1 MRLQYPFFAFILL
14 VLILSASGMVSAES
28 PGPVPS
34 GTTGSTTDISEL
46 LSSEPPGHVVV
57 YFFYRQTCG
66 ECQKALTFMEGFR
79 ERHPDVIIRSYD
91 LIDNASNQQL
101 FQQFNK
107 RYNVPFS
114 PVPAVFVGEWELTD
128 IENIELHLD
137 DIVVLVAQN
146 PNATPPVPQET
157 IPSPEISESTQLTIP
172 LVIVAGLV
180 DGINPCAF
188 AVLVFLLVSI
198 MSIGSKKKVL
208 KVGIVYIGAVF
219 IFYFLSGLG
228 LFALVQ
234 VSGFSTAFAI
244 VAATVAFVAGA
255 IMIKEALSGGSGD
268 WLVIPESKKG
278 TITRYVEEA
287 TLPAAFV
294 LGILVG
300 MFELPCTGGIYLAI
314 ISLLSQ
320 KMTMME
326 GLPLLL
332 LYNILFVAPLIIIL
346 VIVYFGLPPERL
358 ETWRTENRVI
368 VRLAMGCLMIVIG
381 IIVLFSVFF
390 K

>member
-1 MRLQYPFFAFILL
+1 MRLNYPFFAVIIL
-14 VLILSASGMVSAES
+14 VLIISAFGLVSAES
-28 PGPVPS
+28 PGPAPS
-34 GTTGSTTDISEL
+34 EVTGSAMNISDL
-46 LSSEPPGHVVV
+46 LSSEPNGQVVV

-66 ECQKALTFMEGFR
+66 ECQKALTFLEGFR

-91 LIDNASNQQL
+91 LLDNSSNQQL

-114 PVPAVFVGEWELTD
+114 PVPAVFVGEWELTNL
-128 IENIELHLD
+128 ENIELHLD
-137 DIVVLVAQN
+137 DIVVQVAQN
-146 PNATPPVPQET
+146 PNSTVPRPTEVT
-157 IPSPEISESTQLTIP
+157 PSPENSGTTQLTIP

-198 MSIGSKKKVL
+198 MSIGSKRRVL
-208 KVGIVYIGAVF
+208 QVGLVYIGAIF

-228 LFALVQ
+228 LFALIQ
-234 VSGFSTAFAI
+234 VSGFSGIFALI
-244 VAATVAFVAGA
+244 AATVAFAAGI
-255 IMIKEALSGGSGD
+255 IMIKDALSGGTGS
-268 WLVIPESKKG
+268 WLVIPDSKKDA
-278 TITRYVEEA
+278 ISRYVKEA
-287 TLPAAFV
+287 TLPATFI

-314 ISLLSQ
+314 ISLISQ
-320 KMTMME
+320 KMTIMD

-346 VIVYFGLPPERL
+346 AIVYFGLPPERL
-358 ETWRTENRVI
+358 EAWRTENRVI
-368 VRLAMGCLMIVIG
+368 VRIAMGCLMIAIG
-381 IIVLFSVFF
+381 IVVLFTVFY

>member
-1 MRLQYPFFAFILL
+1 MRLQHPFFAVLFL
-14 VLILSASGMVSAES
+14 VLLISASGIVSAES

-34 GTTGSTTDISEL
+34 DTNGLTPDISDL
-46 LSSEPPGHVVV
+46 RSSEPAGHVVV
-57 YFFYRQTCG
+57 YFFYNQHCT
-66 ECQKALTFMEGFR
+66 ECQKALPFMEGFL
-79 ERHPDVIIRSYD
+79 ERHPDVIIRSFD
-91 LIDNASNQQL
+91 LANNASNQQL

-107 RYNVPFS
+107 LYNVPFS
-114 PVPAVFVGEWELTD
+114 PVPSVFVGEKVLVNY
-128 IENIELHLD
+128 ENIELHLD
-137 DIVVLVAQN
+137 DVVMQAAQN
-146 PNATPPVPQET
+146 PNSTVPLPPET
-157 IPSPEISESTQLTIP
+157 IPSPEIAETTQLTIP

-188 AVLVFLLVSI
+188 AVMVFLLVSI
-198 MSIGSKKKVL
+198 MSISSKKRML
-208 KVGIVYIGAVF
+208 QVGLVYIGAIF

-234 VSGFSTAFAI
+234 VSGFSRIFAL

-255 IMIKEALSGGSGD
+255 LMIKDALYGGTGSR
-268 WLVIPESKKG
+268 LVIPESKKD
-278 TITRYVEEA
+278 TITRYVKEA
-287 TLPAAFV
+287 TLPATFV

-320 KMTMME
+320 EMTIMA

-332 LYNILFVAPLIIIL
+332 LYNILFVVPLIIIL
-346 VIVYFGLPPERL
+346 AIVYFGLPPERL
-358 ETWRTENRVI
+358 EAWRTENRVI
-368 VRLAMGCLMIVIG
+368 VRLAMGCLMIAIG
-381 IIVLFSVFF
+381 IVVLVTVFY

>member
-1 MRLQYPFFAFILL
+1 ML
-14 VLILSASGMVSAES
+14 VSGIASAES
-28 PGPVPS
+28 PGPAPS
-34 GTTGSTTDISEL
+34 GTTGRTPDISAL
-46 LSSEPPGHVVV
+46 LSSEPTGHVIV

-101 FQQFNK
+101 FQQFNT

-114 PVPAVFVGEWELTD
+114 PVPAVFVGVWELTD
-128 IENIELHLD
+128 VENIELHLD
-137 DIVVLVAQN
+137 DIVVQVAQN
-146 PNATPPVPQET
+146 PNSTVPTPTEA
-157 IPSPEISESTQLTIP
+157 IPSLEISGTTQLTLP

-198 MSIGSKKKVL
+198 MSISSKRRML
-208 KVGIVYIGAVF
+208 QVGLVYIGAIF

-234 VSGFSTAFAI
+234 VSGFSRAFALVAAI
-244 VAATVAFVAGA
+244 VAFAAGA
-255 IMIKEALSGGSGD
+255 IMIKDALYGGTGS

-278 TITRYVEEA
+278 EITRYVKEA
-287 TLPAAFV
+287 TLPATFI

-314 ISLLSQ
+314 ISLISQ
-320 KMTMME
+320 KMTIMA
-326 GLPLLL
+326 GIPLLL
-332 LYNILFVAPLIIIL
+332 LYNILFVVPLIIIL
-346 VIVYFGLPPERL
+346 AIVYFGLPPERL
-358 ETWRTENRVI
+358 EAWRTENRVI
-368 VRLAMGCLMIVIG
+368 VRLAMGCLMIAIG
-381 IIVLFSVFF
+381 IFVLVTVFF

>member
-1 MRLQYPFFAFILL
+1 MRLQYYFFAVILL
-14 VLILSASGMVSAES
+14 VLLIFTTGIVSAES
-28 PGPVPS
+28 PGPGPS
-34 GTTGSTTDISEL
+34 GTTSSIPDISDL
-46 LSSEPPGHVVV
+46 ISSEPTGHVVV
-57 YFFYRQTCG
+57 YFFYRETCG

-91 LIDNASNQQL
+91 LIDNSSNQQL

-114 PVPAVFVGEWELTD
+114 PVPAVFVGEWELTN
-128 IENIELHLD
+128 IEDIELHLD
-137 DIVVLVAQN
+137 DIVVQVAQH
-146 PNATPPVPQET
+146 PNSTIPMPTEA
-157 IPSPEISESTQLTIP
+157 IPSPEISGTTQLTIP

-198 MSIGSKKKVL
+198 MSIGSKRRL
-208 KVGIVYIGAVF
+208 LQVGLVYIGAIF

-234 VSGFSTAFAI
+234 ISGFSTIFALI
-244 VAATVAFVAGA
+244 AATVAFAAGA
-255 IMIKEALSGGSGD
+255 IMIKDALYGGTGS
-268 WLVIPESKKG
+268 WLVIPESKKDA
-278 TITRYVEEA
+278 ITRYVKEA
-287 TLPAAFV
+287 TLPATFI

-314 ISLLSQ
+314 ISLISQ
-320 KMTMME
+320 EMTIME

-346 VIVYFGLPPERL
+346 AIVYFGLPPERL
-358 ETWRTENRVI
+358 EAWRTENRVV
-368 VRLAMGCLMIVIG
+368 VRLAMGCLMIGIG
-381 IIVLFSVFF
+381 IVVLFSVFN

>member
-1 MRLQYPFFAFILL
+1 MRLHYPFFLVIIL
-14 VLILSASGMVSAES
+14 VLIISMSGIVSAES

-34 GTTGSTTDISEL
+34 DATRSATNISDL
-46 LSSEPPGHVVV
+46 LTSEPPGHVVV
-57 YFFYRQTCG
+57 YFFYSKTCG
-66 ECQKALTFMEGFR
+66 ECQKALTFLEGFQ

-91 LIDNASNQQL
+91 LLDNSSNKQL

-128 IENIELHLD
+128 LENIELHLD
-137 DIVVLVAQN
+137 DIVVLVAKN
-146 PNATPPVPQET
+146 PNSTVPRPTEA
-157 IPSPEISESTQLTIP
+157 IPNPENSGTTQLTIP

-198 MSIGSKKKVL
+198 MSISSKRRVL
-208 KVGIVYIGAVF
+208 QVGLVYIGAIF

-234 VSGFSTAFAI
+234 VSGFSGIFAL
-244 VAATVAFVAGA
+244 VAATVAFAAGI
-255 IMIKEALSGGSGD
+255 IMIKDALSGGTGS
-268 WLVIPESKKG
+268 WLVIPESKKDA
-278 TITRYVEEA
+278 ITRYVKEA
-287 TLPAAFV
+287 TLPGTFI

-314 ISLLSQ
+314 ISLISQ
-320 KMTMME
+320 KMTIMD

-346 VIVYFGLPPERL
+346 AIVYFGLPPERL
-358 ETWRTENRVI
+358 EAWRTENRVI
-368 VRLAMGCLMIVIG
+368 VRIAMGCLMIVIG
-381 IIVLFSVFF
+381 IVVLFTVFF

>member
-1 MRLQYPFFAFILL
+1 MRLQYPFFTVILL
-14 VLILSASGMVSAES
+14 VLILLVSGVVSADS
-28 PGPVPS
+28 PGPTPS
-34 GTTGSTTDISEL
+34 GTAAVTPDISDI
-46 LSSEPPGHVVV
+46 LSSEPPGQVVV

-128 IENIELHLD
+128 IETIELHLD
-137 DIVVLVAQN
+137 DIVVQVAQN
-146 PNATPPVPQET
+146 PNSTPPVPQET
-157 IPSPEISESTQLTIP
+157 IPSPEESGTTQLTIP

-198 MSIGSKKKVL
+198 MSISSKKRVL
-208 KVGIVYIGAVF
+208 QVGIVYIGAIF
-219 IFYFLSGLG
+219 IFYFLSGVG

-234 VSGFSTAFAI
+234 VSGFSDIFALI
-244 VAATVAFVAGA
+244 AATVALIAGI
-255 IMIKEALSGGSGD
+255 IMIKDALYGGTGS
-268 WLVIPESKKG
+268 WLVIPESKKD
-278 TITRYVEEA
+278 TITRYVKEA
-287 TLPAAFV
+287 TLPGAFV

-314 ISLLSQ
+314 ISLISQ
-320 KMTMME
+320 EMTMMA
-326 GLPLLL
+326 GLPLLV
-332 LYNILFVAPLIIIL
+332 LYNVLFVLPLIIIL
-346 VIVYFGLPPERL
+346 AIVYFGLPPERI
-358 ETWRTENRVI
+358 ESWRTENRII
-368 VRLAMGCLMIVIG
+368 VRLGMGCLMIAIG
-381 IIVLFSVFF
+381 IVVLFTVFS

>member
-1 MRLQYPFFAFILL
+1 M
-14 VLILSASGMVSAES
+14 
-28 PGPVPS
+28 
-34 GTTGSTTDISEL
+34 STPDISDL
-46 LSSEPPGHVVV
+46 LSSEPPGQVVV

-137 DIVVLVAQN
+137 DIVVQVAQN
-146 PNATPPVPQET
+146 PNSTPLVLQET
-157 IPSPEISESTQLTIP
+157 IPSLEISDSTQLTIP

-188 AVLVFLLVSI
+188 SVLVFLLVSI
-198 MSIGSKKKVL
+198 MAIGSKRRVL
-208 KVGIVYIGAVF
+208 EVGIVYIGAVF

-234 VSGFSTAFAI
+234 ISGFSRIFALI
-244 VAATVAFVAGA
+244 AATVAFVAGA
-255 IMIKEALSGGSGD
+255 IMIKDALTGGSGS
-268 WLVIPESKKG
+268 WLVIPESKKD
-278 TITRYVEEA
+278 TITRYAKEA
-287 TLPAAFV
+287 TLPASFV

-314 ISLLSQ
+314 ISLISQ
-320 KMTMME
+320 KMTMMA
-326 GLPLLL
+326 GLPLLV
-332 LYNILFVAPLIIIL
+332 LYNILFVLPLIIIL
-346 VIVYFGLPPERL
+346 AIVYFGLPPERI
-358 ETWRTENRVI
+358 ESWRTENRVI
-368 VRLAMGCLMIVIG
+368 VRLGMGCLMIAIG
-381 IIVLFSVFF
+381 IVVLFTVFF

>member
-1 MRLQYPFFAFILL
+1 MRLQYPFFAIILL
-14 VLILSASGMVSAES
+14 VLIISASGIVTADS
-28 PGPVPS
+28 PGPGPS
-34 GTTGSTTDISEL
+34 DTIGSATNISDL
-46 LSSEPPGHVVV
+46 LSSEPAGHVVV

-66 ECQKALTFMEGFR
+66 ECQKALLFMEGFR

-91 LIDNASNQQL
+91 LIDNVSNQQL

-114 PVPAVFVGEWELTD
+114 PVPAVFVGVWELTD

-137 DIVVLVAQN
+137 DIVVQVAQN
-146 PNATPPVPQET
+146 PNSTVPMPTEA
-157 IPSPEISESTQLTIP
+157 IPSLEISGTTQLTIP

-198 MSIGSKKKVL
+198 MSIGSKRRML
-208 KVGIVYIGAVF
+208 QVGLVYIGAIF

-234 VSGFSTAFAI
+234 VSGFSSIFALI
-244 VAATVAFVAGA
+244 AATVAFAAGA
-255 IMIKEALSGGSGD
+255 VMIKDALQGGSGN
-268 WLVIPESKKG
+268 WLVIPESKKDA
-278 TITRYVEEA
+278 ITRYVKEA
-287 TLPAAFV
+287 TLPATFI

-314 ISLLSQ
+314 ISLISQ
-320 KMTMME
+320 KMTIME
-326 GLPLLL
+326 GLPLLV

-346 VIVYFGLPPERL
+346 AIVYFGLPPERL
-358 ETWRTENRVI
+358 EAWRSQNRVI
-368 VRLAMGCLMIVIG
+368 VRLAMGCLMIAIG
-381 IIVLFSVFF
+381 IVVLVTVFY

>member
-1 MRLQYPFFAFILL
+1 
-14 VLILSASGMVSAES
+14 
-28 PGPVPS
+28 VP
-34 GTTGSTTDISEL
+34 
-46 LSSEPPGHVVV
+46 P
-57 YFFYRQTCG
+57 
-66 ECQKALTFMEGFR
+66 
-79 ERHPDVIIRSYD
+79 
-91 LIDNASNQQL
+91 
-101 FQQFNK
+101 
-107 RYNVPFS
+107 
-114 PVPAVFVGEWELTD
+114 
-128 IENIELHLD
+128 
-137 DIVVLVAQN
+137 
-146 PNATPPVPQET
+146 ET
-157 IPSPEISESTQLTIP
+157 IPSPDISGSTRLTIP

-188 AVLVFLLVSI
+188 AVMVFLLVSI
-198 MSIGSKKKVL
+198 MSIGSKKRAL

-244 VAATVAFVAGA
+244 IAATVAFVAGA

-268 WLVIPESKKG
+268 WLVIPESKKA
-278 TITRYVEEA
+278 TINRYIEEA

-314 ISLLSQ
+314 ISLISQ

-332 LYNILFVAPLIIIL
+332 LYNILFVLPLIIIL
-346 VIVYFGLPPERL
+346 AIVYFGLPPERL

-381 IIVLFSVFF
+381 IIVIFSVFY

>member
-1 MRLQYPFFAFILL
+1 MRLKYPFFALILL
-14 VLILSASGMVSAES
+14 VLILLASGIVSAES

-34 GTTGSTTDISEL
+34 GTTGSATDISDL

-107 RYNVPFS
+107 LYNVPFS
-114 PVPAVFVGEWELTD
+114 PVPAVFVGEWELTNY
-128 IENIELHLD
+128 ESIELYLD
-137 DIVVLVAQN
+137 DIVVQVAQN
-146 PNATPPVPQET
+146 PNSTPPVTQET
-157 IPSPEISESTQLTIP
+157 IPSLEISDSTQVTIP

-188 AVLVFLLVSI
+188 SVLVFLLVSI
-198 MSIGSKKKVL
+198 MAIGSKKRVL
-208 KVGIVYIGAVF
+208 QVGIVYIGAIF
-219 IFYFLSGLG
+219 TFYFLSGLG

-234 VSGFSTAFAI
+234 ISGFSTVFAI
-244 VAATVAFVAGA
+244 IAATVAFVAGT
-255 IMIKEALSGGSGD
+255 IMIKDALFGGSGS

-278 TITRYVEEA
+278 SITRYVKEA
-287 TLPAAFV
+287 TLPAAFI

-314 ISLLSQ
+314 ISLISQ
-320 KMTMME
+320 KMTMMD
-326 GLPLLL
+326 GLPLLV
-332 LYNILFVAPLIIIL
+332 LYNILFILPLIIIL
-346 VIVYFGLPPERL
+346 AIVYFGLPPERL

-368 VRLAMGCLMIVIG
+368 VRLAMGCLMIAIG
-381 IIVLFSVFF
+381 IIVLLTLFY

>member
-1 MRLQYPFFAFILL
+1 MRLPHPFFAVVLL
-14 VLILSASGMVSAES
+14 VLILSAPGIVSAES
-28 PGPVPS
+28 PGPVSS
-34 GTTGSTTDISEL
+34 GTSGNITNISDL
-46 LSSEPPGHVVV
+46 ISSEPPGHVVV

-79 ERHPDVIIRSYD
+79 ERHPDVIIRSFD

-137 DIVVLVAQN
+137 DIVMQVAKN
-146 PNATPPVPQET
+146 PNSTPPVPQET
-157 IPSPEISESTQLTIP
+157 IPSLEISDSSRLTIP
-172 LVIVAGLV
+172 LVVVAGLV

-198 MSIGSKKKVL
+198 MSISSKKRVL
-208 KVGIVYIGAVF
+208 QVGLVYIGAIF

-234 VSGFSTAFAI
+234 VSGFSRIFGLI
-244 VAATVAFVAGA
+244 AATVALVAGV
-255 IMIKEALSGGSGD
+255 IMIKDALYGGTGS
-268 WLVIPESKKG
+268 WLVIPESKKD
-278 TITRYVEEA
+278 TITRYVKDA
-287 TLPAAFV
+287 TLPATFI

-314 ISLLSQ
+314 ISLISQ
-320 KMTMME
+320 KMTIME
-326 GLPLLL
+326 GLPLLV
-332 LYNILFVAPLIIIL
+332 LYNILFVLPLVIIL
-346 VIVYFGLPPERL
+346 LIVYFGLPPERL

-368 VRLAMGCLMIVIG
+368 VRLGMGCLMIAIG
-381 IIVLFSVFF
+381 IIVLVTVFY

>member
-1 MRLQYPFFAFILL
+1 MRLPYSFFTAILL
-14 VLILSASGMVSAES
+14 LLILVASGVVSAES

-34 GTTGSTTDISEL
+34 GTTTSTPDISEL
-46 LSSEPPGHVVV
+46 LSSEPPGQVVV

-66 ECQKALTFMEGFR
+66 ECQKALTFLEGFR

-128 IENIELHLD
+128 VENIELHLD
-137 DIVVLVAQN
+137 DIVVQVAQN
-146 PNATPPVPQET
+146 PNSTPPVPQET
-157 IPSPEISESTQLTIP
+157 IPSPEVSGTTQLTIP

-198 MSIGSKKKVL
+198 MSISSKKRVL
-208 KVGIVYIGAVF
+208 QVGIVYIGAIF

-234 VSGFSTAFAI
+234 VSGFSDIFALI
-244 VAATVAFVAGA
+244 AATVALIAGI
-255 IMIKEALSGGSGD
+255 IMIKDALYGGTGS
-268 WLVIPESKKG
+268 WLVIPESKKD
-278 TITRYVEEA
+278 TITRYVKEA
-287 TLPAAFV
+287 TLPGAFV

-314 ISLLSQ
+314 ISLISQ
-320 KMTMME
+320 EMTMMA
-326 GLPLLL
+326 GLPLLF
-332 LYNILFVAPLIIIL
+332 LYNVLFVLPLIIIL
-346 VIVYFGLPPERL
+346 AIVYFGLPPERL
-358 ETWRTENRVI
+358 ESWRTENRVI
-368 VRLAMGCLMIVIG
+368 VRLGMGCLMIAIG
-381 IIVLFSVFF
+381 LVVLFTVFF

>member
-1 MRLQYPFFAFILL
+1 MRLQHPIFAVFFL
-14 VLILSASGMVSAES
+14 VLLMLASGIVSAES

-34 GTTGSTTDISEL
+34 DTIGSTPNISDL
-46 LSSEPPGHVVV
+46 LSSEPAGHVVV

-137 DIVVLVAQN
+137 DIVVQVAQN
-146 PNATPPVPQET
+146 PNSTVPLPTET
-157 IPSPEISESTQLTIP
+157 IPSLEISGTTQLTIP

-198 MSIGSKKKVL
+198 MSISSKRRVL
-208 KVGIVYIGAVF
+208 HVGIVYIGAIF

-234 VSGFSTAFAI
+234 VSGFSRIFALI
-244 VAATVAFVAGA
+244 AATVAFIAGA
-255 IMIKEALSGGSGD
+255 LMIKDALYGGTGS
-268 WLVIPESKKG
+268 WLVIPESKKDA
-278 TITRYVEEA
+278 ITRYVKEA
-287 TLPAAFV
+287 TLPATFI

-314 ISLLSQ
+314 ISLISQ
-320 KMTMME
+320 KMTIME
-326 GLPLLL
+326 GLPLLV

-346 VIVYFGLPPERL
+346 AIVYFGLPPERL
-358 ETWRTENRVI
+358 EAWRTENRVI
-368 VRLAMGCLMIVIG
+368 VRLAMGCLMIAIG
-381 IIVLFSVFF
+381 IVVLFTVFF

>member
-1 MRLQYPFFAFILL
+1 MRLQYPIFAVILL
-14 VLILSASGMVSAES
+14 VLILSASGIVSAES
-28 PGPVPS
+28 PGPVSS
-34 GTTGSTTDISEL
+34 GTTGNITNISDL

-79 ERHPDVIIRSYD
+79 ERHPDVIIRSFD

-137 DIVVLVAQN
+137 DIVVQVAKN
-146 PNATPPVPQET
+146 PNSTPPVPQET
-157 IPSPEISESTQLTIP
+157 IPSLEISDSSRLTIP

-198 MSIGSKKKVL
+198 MSISSKKRVL
-208 KVGIVYIGAVF
+208 QVGLVYIGAIF

-234 VSGFSTAFAI
+234 ISGFSRIFGLI
-244 VAATVAFVAGA
+244 AATVALVAGV
-255 IMIKEALSGGSGD
+255 IMIKDALYGGTGS
-268 WLVIPESKKG
+268 WLVIPESKKD
-278 TITRYVEEA
+278 TITRYVKDA
-287 TLPAAFV
+287 TLPATFI

-314 ISLLSQ
+314 ISLISQ
-320 KMTMME
+320 KMTIME
-326 GLPLLL
+326 GLPLLV
-332 LYNILFVAPLIIIL
+332 LYNILFVLPLVIIL
-346 VIVYFGLPPERL
+346 LVVYFGLPPERL

-368 VRLAMGCLMIVIG
+368 VRLGMGCLMIAIG
-381 IIVLFSVFF
+381 IIVLVTVFY

>member
-1 MRLQYPFFAFILL
+1 MRFQHPYFAVILL
-14 VLILSASGMVSAES
+14 VLIMSASGIVSAES

-34 GTTGSTTDISEL
+34 DTTGSTSNISDL
-46 LSSEPPGHVVV
+46 LSSEPAGHVVV
-57 YFFYRQTCG
+57 YFFYKQSCG

-79 ERHPDVIIRSYD
+79 ERHLDVIIRSYD
-91 LIDNASNQQL
+91 LLDNASNQQL

-107 RYNVPFS
+107 RYGVPFS
-114 PVPAVFVGEWELTD
+114 PVPAVFVGEWELMD
-128 IENIELHLD
+128 YENIELHLD
-137 DIVVLVAQN
+137 DVVVQVAQN
-146 PNATPPVPQET
+146 PNSTVPVQQVT
-157 IPSPEISESTQLTIP
+157 IPSLEISGTTQLTIP

-188 AVLVFLLVSI
+188 AVMVFLLVSI
-198 MSIGSKKKVL
+198 MSISSKRRML
-208 KVGIVYIGAVF
+208 QVGLVYIGAIF

-234 VSGFSTAFAI
+234 VSGFSRIFAL

-255 IMIKEALSGGSGD
+255 LMIKDALYGGKGS
-268 WLVIPESKKG
+268 WLVIPESKKDA
-278 TITRYVEEA
+278 ITRYVKEA
-287 TLPAAFV
+287 TLPATFV

-314 ISLLSQ
+314 ISLISQ
-320 KMTMME
+320 EMTIMA

-332 LYNILFVAPLIIIL
+332 LYNILFVVPLIIIL
-346 VIVYFGLPPERL
+346 AIVYFGLPPERL

-368 VRLAMGCLMIVIG
+368 VRLAMGCLMIAIG
-381 IIVLFSVFF
+381 IVVLVTVFF

>member
-1 MRLQYPFFAFILL
+1 MRFNYPIFVVIILVMVISL
-14 VLILSASGMVSAES
+14 PGIVSADS

-34 GTTGSTTDISEL
+34 DATGGATNISDL
-46 LSSEPPGHVVV
+46 LSSEPTGHVVV

-66 ECQKALTFMEGFR
+66 ECQKALTFLEGFR
-79 ERHPDVIIRSYD
+79 GRHPDVIIRSYD
-91 LIDNASNQQL
+91 LLDNSSNQQL

-114 PVPAVFVGEWELTD
+114 PVPAVFVGEWELTNL
-128 IENIELHLD
+128 ENIELHLD
-137 DIVVLVAQN
+137 DIVAEVAKN
-146 PNATPPVPQET
+146 PNTTVPRPTEA
-157 IPSPEISESTQLTIP
+157 ILYPENSGTTQLTIP

-198 MSIGSKKKVL
+198 LSIGSKRRVL
-208 KVGIVYIGAVF
+208 QVGLVYIGAIF

-234 VSGFSTAFAI
+234 VSGFSTIFALVAAI
-244 VAATVAFVAGA
+244 VAFAAGI
-255 IMIKEALSGGSGD
+255 IMIKDALSGGTGS
-268 WLVIPESKKG
+268 WLVIPESKKDA
-278 TITRYVEEA
+278 ITRYVKEA
-287 TLPAAFV
+287 TLPATFI

-314 ISLLSQ
+314 ISLISQ
-320 KMTMME
+320 KMTIMD

-346 VIVYFGLPPERL
+346 AIVYFGLPPERL
-358 ETWRTENRVI
+358 EAWRTENRVI
-368 VRLAMGCLMIVIG
+368 VRIAMGCLMITIG
-381 IIVLFSVFF
+381 IVVLVTVFY

>member
-1 MRLQYPFFAFILL
+1 MRMQPSFFTVILL
-14 VLILSASGMVSAES
+14 VLMLSASGIVSAES
-28 PGPVPS
+28 PGPVDS
-34 GTTGSTTDISEL
+34 GISGNTTNISDL

-57 YFFYRQTCG
+57 YFFYSKTCG

-91 LIDNASNQQL
+91 LIDNASNRQL

-137 DIVVLVAQN
+137 DIVVQVAQN

-157 IPSPEISESTQLTIP
+157 IPSPDISGSTRLTIP

-188 AVLVFLLVSI
+188 AVMVFLLVSI
-198 MSIGSKKKVL
+198 MSIGSKKRAL

-244 VAATVAFVAGA
+244 IAATVAFVAGA

-268 WLVIPESKKG
+268 WLVIPESKKA
-278 TITRYVEEA
+278 TINRYIEEA

-314 ISLLSQ
+314 ISLISQ

-332 LYNILFVAPLIIIL
+332 LYNILFVLPLIIIL
-346 VIVYFGLPPERL
+346 AIVYFGLPPERL

-381 IIVLFSVFF
+381 IIVIFSVFY